1 MCGGTDL
8 TIVNTLICTNS
19 IDNLKIKSVLYYGNC
34 LEALLMLPVYIMP
47 YTCHLIDMFT
57 CLSITSSAS

>member
-19 IDNLKIKSVLYYGNC
+19 IDNLKIKSLLYYGNC
-34 LEALLMLPVYIMP
+34 LEALLMLPVYIIP
-47 YTCHLIDMFT
+47 YTRHLIDIFT
-57 CLSITSSAS
+57 IKSSAS